1 MESSSYSFNTTFTL
15 TNAKYLA
22 SKIATDL
29 KRIQRFYGSPSDTQ
43 IAKYEAEITELLKEG
58 YLDNITYGFR
68 RNGIFIKPSVK
79 YNSVELSNGK
89 NDDDPGKIP
98 IDADINNATFGSFLC
113 NNSKWDNLSQ
123 TERDIF
129 QKKLPIQRTDGSAPQ
144 SDGYFSNDLTYGSG
158 GKSINRSTLK

>member
-29 KRIQRFYGSPSDTQ
+29 KRIQRFYGSPSDSQ
-43 IAKYEAEITELLKEG
+43 IAEYEAEITELLKEG
-58 YLDNITYGFR
+58 YLDNITYGFK
-68 RNGIFIKPSVK
+68 RNGIWIKPSVK
-79 YNSVELSNGK
+79 YNSIELSNG
-89 NDDDPGKIP
+89 NTDDDPGKIP
-98 IDADINNATFGSFLC
+98 IGADISNATFGSFLC
-113 NNSKWDNLSQ
+113 KNSNWDNLSQ
-123 TERDIF
+123 TEKDNF
-129 QKKLPIQRTDGSAPQ
+129 LKKLPIKRTDGRIPQ